1 MISKLLAASAVAL
14 ALSQAGV
21 AQASIVSDG
30 DFTQGASAGS
40 FTTIGGGQ
48 AIGPWTVT
56 GNSVDLIGSYW
67 QATPNGGYTVDL
79 DGNGAGGISQALS
92 LSQGTYQVSF
102 YLGGN
107 PDGGPATKDLT
118 VSVDGVSVPFSFTNA
133 GQTHGNMGYE
143 LETFDFTVLTP
154 TTTSTALSFT
164 STDAPGNPWGPVVG
178 QVAVSVVP
186 EPGSLALLL
195 AGLGL
200 VGTVARRRS
209 RFF

>member
-1 MISKLLAASAVAL
+1 MISKLLSAGVVAL
-14 ALSQAGV
+14 ALAHAGV
-21 AQASIVSDG
+21 AQAAIVSDG
-30 DFTQGASAGS
+30 DFSQGNSAGS
-40 FTTIGGGQ
+40 FATVGNGQ
-48 AIGPWTVT
+48 TIGPWTVT
-56 GNSVDLIGSYW
+56 GNSVDLIGNYW

-79 DGNGAGGISQALS
+79 DGSGAGGIDQGLT
-92 LSQGTYQVSF
+92 LSQGTYEVSF

-133 GQTHGNMGYE
+133 GQTHGNMGYQF
-143 LETFDFTVLTP
+143 ETFDFTVLTP
-154 TTTSTALSFT
+154 TTISTTLSFS
-164 STDAPGNPWGPVVG
+164 STDAANNPWGPVIG

-209 RFF
+209 RAL